1 MPSDTDEF
9 VEEFSG
15 MAVASLINLF
25 SGYDQITLNERD
37 RDITVI
43 YTPLTLLHQITLL

>member
-1 MPSDTDEF
+1 MPPDADEF
-9 VEEFSG
+9 VEEFSR

-25 SGYDQITLNERD
+25 SGYDQITLNEKD

-43 YTPLTLLHQITLL
+43 YTPLRFLY